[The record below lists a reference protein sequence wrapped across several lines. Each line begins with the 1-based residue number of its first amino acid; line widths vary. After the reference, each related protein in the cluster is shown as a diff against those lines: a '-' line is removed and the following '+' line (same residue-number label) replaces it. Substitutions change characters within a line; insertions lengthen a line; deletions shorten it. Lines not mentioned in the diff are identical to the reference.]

1 MAMRLTKPP
10 NGATRPRAAPDP
22 GGTTKMSSTIGI
34 VFELLFS
41 GAALAFGVWQLISV
55 RRAQREDAG
64 NDKDEGASSS

>member
-1 MAMRLTKPP
+1 
-10 NGATRPRAAPDP
+10 
-22 GGTTKMSSTIGI
+22 MSSTIGI